1 MQDKNAKNN
10 NIFHLFCLWKHPSF
24 IAFPSSCFEQIY
36 SFKYPGQHGNIN
48 LQRCFAGWRFKPF
61 KCSLFETFVPYAK
74 TGAVPEQ
81 YFAFVAE
88 FVEEDKQ
95 MAAERIR
102 GIERK
107 VQRYERWGEMPL
119 SKVRFSAILAALVG
133 AAIGYL
139 PIWVVFGI
147 ISWVIVPSV
156 SKFIRWL
163 ALGFRDDMAEQ
174 VVNVEQ
180 TLEHES
186 ENLEKEN
193 PVPEQAPVGWIEGV
207 GPFFRSSG

>member
-1 MQDKNAKNN
+1 MQDKNAKTTIYFN
-10 NIFHLFCLWKHPSF
+10 LFCLLKHLSF

-95 MAAERIR
+95 MAAERIFEHKTFCQHR
-102 GIERK
+102 KLIKSATHICRLSIYEYFYRWWKCQHKPSLCKTESTLLNVLLSASEPIRK
-107 VQRYERWGEMPL
+107 VLPEESTSSKRAWLPL
-119 SKVRFSAILAALVG
+119 
-133 AAIGYL
+133 
-139 PIWVVFGI
+139 GI
-147 ISWVIVPSV
+147 ATCMNADGFRADCLLIRGCPSV
-156 SKFIRWL
+156 S
-163 ALGFRDDMAEQ
+163 
-174 VVNVEQ
+174 
-180 TLEHES
+180 
-186 ENLEKEN
+186 
-193 PVPEQAPVGWIEGV
+193 
-207 GPFFRSSG
+207 FFRQL